1 MAYRAP
7 NKIDDRKIR
16 FAIVGCGR
24 ISSRH
29 VDALKDHHKSAD
41 LIAVCDNN
49 PEVLLAETQRL
60 DVPGFASIEELME
73 GSEADVIVLCTPS
86 GLHPTHTLEVA
97 RHGRHIIT
105 EKPMATRLADGK
117 RMVAS
122 CDAEGVQLFVV
133 KQNRL
138 NPTLQLLKRAIK
150 KRRFGRIYMVNVN
163 VFWTRP
169 QQYYDSSQWRGTWE
183 FDGGA
188 LMNQASHYID
198 LLDWLI
204 GPIESV
210 HAYTSTLGRDIEVE
224 DTGVAN
230 IKWRSGALG
239 SINVTM
245 LTYPKNLEGSVT
257 ILGEK
262 GTAKVGGVAV
272 NEIKHWEFDE
282 PDEDDAQVKEA
293 SYGTSSVYGVGHPMY
308 YDNVIRVIQGAV
320 VPQTDGREGLRSL
333 ETLIA
338 MYTSARVGSRVSL
351 PLEY

>member
-150 KRRFGRIYMVNVN
+150 KRLRPYLHGQRKCFLDAPAAVLRFVPVAGYLGVR
-163 VFWTRP
+163 WWCL
-169 QQYYDSSQWRGTWE
+169 DESS
-183 FDGGA
+183 
-188 LMNQASHYID
+188 
-198 LLDWLI
+198 
-204 GPIESV
+204 
-210 HAYTSTLGRDIEVE
+210 
-224 DTGVAN
+224 
-230 IKWRSGALG
+230 K
-239 SINVTM
+239 
-245 LTYPKNLEGSVT
+245 
-257 ILGEK
+257 
-262 GTAKVGGVAV
+262 
-272 NEIKHWEFDE
+272 
-282 PDEDDAQVKEA
+282 
-293 SYGTSSVYGVGHPMY
+293 
-308 YDNVIRVIQGAV
+308 
-320 VPQTDGREGLRSL
+320 
-333 ETLIA
+333 
-338 MYTSARVGSRVSL
+338 
-351 PLEY
+351 PLH